1 MGRIKKLFSLFMESD
16 LVDILI
22 SMDFDFFK
30 NKDFLKDKK
39 ERRVYFRT
47 GRRILFAEILILV
60 LTVVIFIP
68 TVTREFS
75 TEVIYYMD
83 NERIGYR
90 ISGDENITKDNF
102 IAYYSDDF
110 FGFPFAMALYDSDG
124 QLLHSN
130 NTIVSFYTD
139 GEEKYCYIEEYLN
152 EEQKT
157 EFNSM
162 KEKGYLCDIIAVES
176 LTYYERNGVVVPVEM
191 VMSFYDYK
199 KDTTTESEKYK
210 FSDYSGK
217 TNTVTIKDYENNR
230 LDVLKPSFYYSAP
243 DNDYKMYYE
252 CLQQV
257 SNINFGEYRCDYE
270 LNGFNVEN
278 FRSVSSG
285 MGNLDN
291 HEFLLKVVEIDGENY
306 FFVFK
311 SYFNKFERAFHD
323 SNCFTIA
330 LFITLVFN
338 IVMLFLPDKLLEK
351 YRERQSFEEIKSS
364 FTSAMAHE
372 MKTPIA
378 IIQNQCECILEN
390 IAPQNNNEYVSSI
403 YDEATKMNKLVA
415 DMLQYNRVSQISIL
429 DLEKTDLGELVLSET
444 EKYKKHF
451 EIHRKKVSVD
461 IETNKKVKCDKTL
474 IALVIDNF
482 LSNAVKH
489 TEDGGEI
496 KVTVKNGVEGVKV
509 LVFNSGSQIP
519 EADKNKIWSVLYKTD
534 KSRTERDKSSG
545 VGLAVSAKILDLHK
559 ANYGC
564 ANVKD
569 GVEFYFNIK

>member
-16 LVDILI
+16 LVDIPI
-22 SMDFDFFK
+22 SMDFDF
-30 NKDFLKDKK
+30 LEDKK
-39 ERRVYFRT
+39 ERRFYFRVK
-47 GRRILFAEILILV
+47 RRVFILEILV
-60 LTVVIFIP
+60 LLLSVVIFIP
-68 TVTREFS
+68 AVTREFS
-75 TEVIYYMD
+75 SEVGYYMD

-90 ISGDENITKDNF
+90 ISGDEKITKDNF

-110 FGFPFAMALYDSDG
+110 FGFPFAMALYDSSG
-124 QLLHSN
+124 KLLHTNS
-130 NTIVSFYTD
+130 TIVSFNTD

-162 KEKGYLCDIIAVES
+162 KEKGYLCDVIVVES
-176 LTYYERNGVVVPVEM
+176 LTYYEQNGVVVPVEM
-191 VMSFYDYK
+191 VVSFYDYK
-199 KDTTTESEKYK
+199 KDAASESKKYK
-210 FSDYSGK
+210 FLDYSGE
-217 TNTVTIKDYENNR
+217 TNTVTIEDYEKTN
-230 LDVLKPSFYYSAP
+230 LGILKTSFYYSAP
-243 DNDYKMYYE
+243 NNDYKMYNE

-257 SNINFGEYRCDYE
+257 SNINFGDYSCDYK

-278 FRSVSSG
+278 LPVANYV
-285 MGNLDN
+285 MGTPDN
-291 HEFLLKVVEIDGENY
+291 QNFHLKVVEIDGENY
-306 FFVFK
+306 ILVFK
-311 SYFNKFERAFHD
+311 SRFNRFERAFHD
-323 SNCFTIA
+323 SSCFTIA
-330 LFITLVFN
+330 LTVILVFN
-338 IVMLFLPDKLLEK
+338 VLMLVLPYKFLEK
-351 YRERQSFEEIKSS
+351 YRERQSLEELKSS

-403 YDEATKMNKLVA
+403 YDEATKMNKLVG

-451 EIHRKKVSVD
+451 EIHRKQVSVD

-534 KSRTERDKSSG
+534 KSRTDRDKSSG

-559 ANYGC
+559 ADYGC
-564 ANVKD
+564 TNVEN
-569 GVEFYFNIK
+569 GVKFYFNIKK

>member
-1 MGRIKKLFSLFMESD
+1 MESD
-16 LVDILI
+16 LVDVLI
-22 SMDFDFFK
+22 SMDF
-30 NKDFLKDKK
+30 DFLKDKK
-39 ERRVYFRT
+39 ERRFYFRV
-47 GRRILFAEILILV
+47 RRRVFIVEILV
-60 LTVVIFIP
+60 LLLSVVIFIP
-68 TVTREFS
+68 AVTREFS
-75 TEVIYYMD
+75 TEILYYMD

-90 ISGDENITKDNF
+90 ISGDEKITKDNF

-110 FGFPFAMALYDSDG
+110 FGFPFAMALYDSNG

-152 EEQKT
+152 DEQKT

-162 KEKGYLCDIIAVES
+162 KEKGYLCDAIVVES
-176 LTYYERNGVVVPVEM
+176 LTYYEQNGVVVPVEM
-191 VMSFYDYK
+191 VVSFYDYK
-199 KDTTTESEKYK
+199 KDATSESKKYK
-210 FSDYSGK
+210 FSDYSGE
-217 TNTVTIKDYENNR
+217 TNTVTIKDYECNR
-230 LDVLKPSFYYSAP
+230 PEILKPSFYYTSP
-243 DNDYKMYYE
+243 DNDYKMYNE
-252 CLQQV
+252 CLRQV
-257 SNINFGEYRCDYE
+257 SNINFGDYSCDYE

-278 FRSVSSG
+278 FPFGSYG
-285 MGNLDN
+285 MGTPDN

-323 SNCFTIA
+323 SSCFTIA
-330 LFITLVFN
+330 LTVILVFN
-338 IVMLFLPDKLLEK
+338 VLMLVLPDKLLQK

-390 IAPQNNNEYVSSI
+390 IAPENNNEYVSSI
-403 YDEATKMNKLVA
+403 YDEATKMNKLVG

-429 DLEKTDLGELVLSET
+429 DLERTDLGAIVNNEID
-444 EKYKKHF
+444 KYKKQF
-451 EIHRKKVSVD
+451 EIHQKQISVE
-461 IETNKKVKCDKTL
+461 IETDKKIKCDRTL

-489 TEDGGEI
+489 TDDGGEI

-509 LVFNSGSQIP
+509 IVFNSGSYIP
-519 EADKNKIWSVLYKTD
+519 NDEKGKIWSVLYKTD
-534 KSRTERDKSSG
+534 KSRTDRDKSSG

-559 ANYGC
+559 ADYGC
-564 ANVKD
+564 TNVEN
-569 GVEFYFNIK
+569 GVKFYFNIKK

>member
-1 MGRIKKLFSLFMESD
+1 MQNRLT
-16 LVDILI
+16 
-22 SMDFDFFK
+22 
-30 NKDFLKDKK
+30 DKK
-39 ERRVYFRT
+39 EKRFYFRIK
-47 GRRILFAEILILV
+47 RRIFIVEILV
-60 LTVVIFIP
+60 LLLSVVIFIP

-75 TEVIYYMD
+75 TEVGYYMD
-83 NERIGYR
+83 NKRIGFC

-102 IAYYSDDF
+102 IATYCDGF
-110 FGFPFAMALYDSDG
+110 FGFPFAMALYDSNG

-162 KEKGYLCDIIAVES
+162 KEKGYLCDAIVVES
-176 LTYYERNGVVVPVEM
+176 LTYYEQNGVVVPVEM
-191 VMSFYDYK
+191 VVSFYDYK
-199 KDTTTESEKYK
+199 KDATTESKRYK
-210 FSDYSGK
+210 FSDYIGD
-217 TNTVTIKDYENNR
+217 TNTVTIEDYEKNN
-230 LDVLKPSFYYSAP
+230 LGILKTSFYYRAP
-243 DNDYKMYYE
+243 DNDYKMYNE
-252 CLQQV
+252 CLRQV
-257 SNINFGEYRCDYE
+257 SNINFGDYSCDYK
-270 LNGFNVEN
+270 LSGFNVEN
-278 FRSVSSG
+278 LPVANYV
-285 MGNLDN
+285 MGTTDN
-291 HEFLLKVVEIDGENY
+291 QNFLLKVVEIDGENY
-306 FFVFK
+306 FLVFK
-311 SYFNKFERAFHD
+311 SRFNRFERAFHD
-323 SNCFTIA
+323 SSCFTMTLAVI
-330 LFITLVFN
+330 LVFN
-338 IVMLFLPDKLLEK
+338 VLMLVLPDKFLEK

-390 IAPQNNNEYVSSI
+390 IAPENNNEYVSSI
-403 YDEATKMNKLVA
+403 YDEATKMNKLVG
-415 DMLQYNRVSQISIL
+415 DMLQYNRISQISIL

-451 EIHRKKVSVD
+451 EIHRKQVSVD

-496 KVTVKNGVEGVKV
+496 RITVKDGVEGVKV
-509 LVFNSGSQIP
+509 LVFNSDSQIP

-534 KSRTERDKSSG
+534 KSRTERYKSSG

-559 ANYGC
+559 ADYGC
-564 ANVKD
+564 TNVEN
-569 GVEFYFNIK
+569 GVKFYFNIKK

>member
-1 MGRIKKLFSLFMESD
+1 MKSD

-39 ERRVYFRT
+39 ERRVYFRA
-47 GRRILFAEILILV
+47 GRRILLIEILILV

-68 TVTREFS
+68 TVTREFY

-90 ISGDENITKDNF
+90 ISGDEKITKDNF

-130 NTIVSFYTD
+130 NTIISFNID

-162 KEKGYLCDIIAVES
+162 KEKAYLCDVVAVES
-176 LTYYERNGVVVPVEM
+176 LTYYEKNGVVVPVEM
-191 VMSFYDYK
+191 VISFYDYK
-199 KDTTTESEKYK
+199 KDATTESKTYK
-210 FSDYSGK
+210 LSAYSGK
-217 TNTVTIKDYENNR
+217 TNTVKIEEYEKNH
-230 LDVLKPSFYYSAP
+230 LSILKPSFYYTSS
-243 DNDYKMYYE
+243 DNDYKTYYD

-257 SNINFGEYRCDYE
+257 SGINWGDYNCDYK

-278 FRSVSSG
+278 LFVPSYG
-285 MGNLDN
+285 MGTPDN
-291 HEFLLKVVEIDGENY
+291 QEFLLKIVEIDGENY
-306 FFVFK
+306 FLVFK
-311 SYFNKFERAFHD
+311 SYFNKLERAFHD

-351 YRERQSFEEIKSS
+351 YRERQSFEEVKSS

-403 YDEATKMNKLVA
+403 YDEATKMNKLVT
-415 DMLQYNRVSQISIL
+415 DMLQYNRISQISIL

-451 EIHRKKVSVD
+451 EIHKKQVSVD

-519 EADKNKIWSVLYKTD
+519 ENDKDKIWSVLYKTD
-534 KSRTERDKSSG
+534 KSRTDRDKSSG
-545 VGLAVSAKILDLHK
+545 VGLAVSAKILDMHK
-559 ANYGC
+559 ADYGC
-564 ANVKD
+564 TNVEN
-569 GVEFYFNIK
+569 GVKFYFNIKK

>member
-1 MGRIKKLFSLFMESD
+1 MESD
-16 LVDILI
+16 LVDIPI
-22 SMDFDFFK
+22 SMDF
-30 NKDFLKDKK
+30 DFLKDKK
-39 ERRVYFRT
+39 ERRFYFRV
-47 GRRILFAEILILV
+47 RRRVFIVEILV
-60 LTVVIFIP
+60 LLLSVVIFIP
-68 TVTREFS
+68 AVTREFS
-75 TEVIYYMD
+75 SEVGYYMD

-90 ISGDENITKDNF
+90 ILGDEKITKDNF

-110 FGFPFAMALYDSDG
+110 FGFPFAMALYDSNG
-124 QLLHSN
+124 KLLHTNS
-130 NTIVSFYTD
+130 TIVSFLVD

-162 KEKGYLCDIIAVES
+162 KEKGYLCDAIVVES
-176 LTYYERNGVVVPVEM
+176 LTYYEQNGVVVPVEM
-191 VMSFYDYK
+191 VVSFYDYK
-199 KDTTTESEKYK
+199 KDAVSESKKYK
-210 FSDYSGK
+210 FLDYSGE
-217 TNTVTIKDYENNR
+217 TNTVTIKDYECNR
-230 LDVLKPSFYYSAP
+230 PEILKPSFYFTSP
-243 DNDYKMYYE
+243 DNDYKTYYE
-252 CLQQV
+252 CLKQV
-257 SNINFGEYRCDYE
+257 SSLNFSDYDCDYE
-270 LNGFNVEN
+270 LKESNVEN
-278 FRSVSSG
+278 FHSVSLN
-285 MGNLDN
+285 GNPGN
-291 HEFLLKVVEIDGENY
+291 QEFLVKIVEIDGENY
-306 FFVFK
+306 FLAFK
-311 SYFNKFERAFHD
+311 SRFNRFERAFHD
-323 SNCFTIA
+323 SSCFTTVLAVVLI
-330 LFITLVFN
+330 FN
-338 IVMLFLPDKLLEK
+338 VLMLIFPDKLLEK

-403 YDEATKMNKLVA
+403 YDEATKMNKLVG
-415 DMLQYNRVSQISIL
+415 DMLQYNRISQISIL

-451 EIHRKKVSVD
+451 EIHRKQVSVD
-461 IETNKKVKCDKTL
+461 VETNKKVKCDRTL
-474 IALVIDNF
+474 ISLVIDNF

-534 KSRTERDKSSG
+534 KSRTDRDKSSG

-559 ANYGC
+559 ADYGC
-564 ANVKD
+564 TNVEN
-569 GVEFYFNIK
+569 GVKFYFNIKK